1 MEVITTNKQTNKQMA
16 NRTLKSQTSLD
27 ERIIGNTEF
36 HKIQVSIPDSKSRSY
51 EYVVKKRYQDLEY
64 ISAGAQGSVVAAT
77 DSLTGG
83 KVAIKR
89 IELTQSYL
97 KFNYREI
104 EILTRV
110 EHDNIIKVTD
120 IFTPVQRQ
128 SDMTY
133 FYIVME
139 LMEGTLNRIET
150 ELGVDHINTII
161 GDIIYAVHY
170 LHENNIIHRDLKP
183 GNIGINHDSK
193 VKLLDFGLA
202 NLESNTKLTEK
213 MSTRSYR
220 APEIWLGLHYG
231 TKIDMWSIGCIL
243 AELCFGKNL
252 FKVGDGKLN
261 DDRYLNKICE
271 VLGCPDFAAVYPELS
286 EDSLKQLPNSPK
298 VENAILDKMFS
309 TSATFHEG
317 GDDLKSLLRGLL
329 EFNPE
334 KRLSAEE
341 ALKHPFFDGYYNDL
355 IDLNREIPMPKF
367 ISPTNNNFILEQKI
381 WDKLQSFKSQD

>member
-1 MEVITTNKQTNKQMA
+1 MA
-16 NRTLKSQTSLD
+16 NRILKSQTSLD
-27 ERIIGNTEF
+27 EKIIGNTEF

-51 EYVVKKRYQDLEY
+51 EYVVKKRYRNLEY
-64 ISAGAQGSVVAAT
+64 ISEGAQGSVVSGT
-77 DSLTGG
+77 DTLTGG
-83 KVAIKR
+83 RVAIKR
-89 IELTQSYL
+89 IELTQSYS

-110 EHDNIIKVTD
+110 EHDNIIKAID
-120 IFTPVQRQ
+120 IFTPVQMQ
-128 SDMTY
+128 SEMTY

-139 LMEGTLNRIET
+139 LMEGTLNRVLTQLSIE
-150 ELGVDHINTII
+150 HINMII

-202 NLESNTKLTEK
+202 NLESKTKLTEK
-213 MSTRSYR
+213 MVTRSYR
-220 APEIWLGLHYG
+220 APEIWLGLDYG
-231 TKIDMWSIGCIL
+231 KKIDMWSVGCIL

-252 FKVGDGKLN
+252 FKVGDGELS

-271 VLGCPDFAAVYPELS
+271 VLGSPDFASVYPELS
-286 EDSLKQLPNSPK
+286 EDTLKQLPNSPTA
-298 VENAILDKMFS
+298 ENASLEKMISNNAIFQ
-309 TSATFHEG
+309 EG
-317 GDDLKSLLRGLL
+317 GEELKSLLRGLL

-341 ALKHPFFDGYYNDL
+341 ALKHPFFDGYYDEG
-355 IDLNREIPMPKF
+355 IDQNRETPMPKF
-367 ISPTNNNFILEQKI
+367 ISPTNNNFMLEQKI
-381 WDKLQSFKSQD
+381 WDKLQTLIIRD